1 MQKGHRLQI
10 LCKGCKSPL
19 FFSVFE
25 LEKGNHLIQCPT
37 CQKAYLFDD
46 EGLIRQIK
54 KFDNLCRA
62 IRDAEEILSQT
73 TVGIDVGERH
83 VKVPYKILLSRLSSS
98 LDLNIGGEPLCITFR
113 IEPSKDV
120 PQYTV

>member
-10 LCKGCKSPL
+10 QCKGCKTPL

-25 LEKGNHLIQCPT
+25 LEKGAHLLKCAT
-37 CQKAYLFDD
+37 CQKSYLFDD

-54 KFDNLCRA
+54 KFDTLCRA
-62 IRDAEEILSQT
+62 IREAEEILSLT
-73 TVGIDVGERH
+73 TVGIDVGERQ
-83 VKVPYKILLSRLSSS
+83 VKVPYKLLLSRLSSS

-120 PQYTV
+120 PQHIV

>member
-10 LCKGCKSPL
+10 LCQGCKTPL
-19 FFSVFE
+19 SFSVFE
-25 LEKGNHLIQCPT
+25 LEKGAHLIKCPT

-46 EGLIRQIK
+46 ESLIRQIK

-62 IRDAEEILSQT
+62 IRDAEEILSNT
-73 TVGIDVGERH
+73 TVGVDVGERQ

-98 LDLNIGGEPLCITFR
+98 LDLMIGGEPLSITFR